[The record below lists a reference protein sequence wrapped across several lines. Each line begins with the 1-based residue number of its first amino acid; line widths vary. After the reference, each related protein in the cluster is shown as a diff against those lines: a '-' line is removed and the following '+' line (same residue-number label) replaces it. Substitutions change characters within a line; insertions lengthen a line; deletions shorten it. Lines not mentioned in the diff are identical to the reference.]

1 MQEISNT
8 LQVIM
13 DIWQDPG
20 DYPSGAGGCALRDQ
34 KYVADVCG
42 SVTVA
47 LEDEDLIALIGDYY
61 EPELINARVIAWQIV
76 KVEGRKVTFRA
87 KDFVTEDN

>member
-87 KDFVTEDN
+87 KDFVMEDN

>member
-47 LEDEDLIALIGDYY
+47 LEDEDLIALIRDHY

-87 KDFVTEDN
+87 KDFVMEDN